1 MAKKD
6 KEIGKNGSFLKFGLD
21 LTRGREKVIISSL
34 SLFLIDQWPIA
45 IQHAII
51 FLTFRKFSN
60 LQKFL
65 KFQKNFKFFKKC
77 NFYKKKS
84 ASSKISLLQDL
95 NKNGC
100 DNST

>member
-6 KEIGKNGSFLKFGLD
+6 KQIGKNGSFLKFGLD

-51 FLTFRKFSN
+51 F
-60 LQKFL
+60 
-65 KFQKNFKFFKKC
+65 
-77 NFYKKKS
+77 
-84 ASSKISLLQDL
+84 
-95 NKNGC
+95 
-100 DNST
+100 